1 MGKRTPGGGQLS
13 GCRAAPVLAPIAS
26 GWKGRASRTISL
38 LRWMALRM
46 FTMLCA
52 LSVFAITWHDWLPLP
67 KIAEPP

>member
-1 MGKRTPGGGQLS
+1 M
-13 GCRAAPVLAPIAS
+13 
-26 GWKGRASRTISL
+26 SL

-46 FTMLCA
+46 LTMLCA